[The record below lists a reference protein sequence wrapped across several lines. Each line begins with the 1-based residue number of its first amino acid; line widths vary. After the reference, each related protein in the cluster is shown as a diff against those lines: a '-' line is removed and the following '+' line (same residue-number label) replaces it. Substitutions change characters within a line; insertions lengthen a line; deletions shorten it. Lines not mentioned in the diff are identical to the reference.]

1 MFDAALRM
9 SGDARL
15 TAIAIILLV
24 PVIGG
29 ALLLHLTRFGANFY
43 ALGGSLV
50 ALARRPA
57 TKGAGAT
64 A

>member
-1 MFDAALRM
+1 MP
-9 SGDARL
+9 GDARL

-29 ALLLHLTRFGANFY
+29 ALLLHLVRFGANVY

-57 TKGAGAT
+57 TKGAGA
-64 A
+64 AA

>member
-9 SGDARL
+9 PGGGRL

-29 ALLLHLTRFGANFY
+29 ALLLHLTRFGANVY

-57 TKGAGAT
+57 AKSAGAVR
-64 A
+64 